1 MPRSKIVRYTTEE
14 LQEMERQGKTK
25 TDWERVKAMKDEDI
39 VIDDDSPEITAE
51 MWRNAVVTDRRPP
64 KKNITLRI
72 DPEIIDWFKSKGK
85 GYQTRMN
92 AVLRAYLEMQRK
104 PHKKAS

>member
-1 MPRSKIVRYTTEE
+1 MPRSKIVRHTTEE
-14 LQEMERQGKTK
+14 LKEMARRGKTT
-25 TDWERVKAMKDEDI
+25 TDWKRVKAMKDEDI
-39 VIDDDSPEITAE
+39 IIDRDSPEITAE

-72 DPEIIDWFKSKGK
+72 DPEIIDWFKAGGK

-92 AVLRAYLEMQRK
+92 AVLRVFIEMQRK
-104 PHKKAS
+104 EHRIAS